1 MLMSFAQ
8 WLLILSGLL
17 LVLLGLVLI
26 VAFMIYGERRILALL
41 QDRLGPNRA
50 GPAGLLQPVADTLKL
65 VTKEDFVP
73 PFADRM
79 VYTIAPVIVPLTV
92 LLSFAVVP
100 VNEHWWLTDLNIAL
114 LYILALSS
122 LRVYGII
129 LGGWASNSKYPLLGG
144 LRAAAQMISYELPM
158 GLALIGV
165 VMLSGSFSLLDIVNA
180 QTLPFIVL
188 QPLGFIIFLICGIA
202 ETNRLPFDLP
212 EAENE
217 LASGYNTEYGGIR
230 FAFYYLGEYMGVLLI
245 AALTTVLFLGG
256 WHGPWLPGVVWFSVK
271 TLALIFLFFWLRT
284 SLPRLRYDQL
294 MGFGWKLMLP
304 AALINLLI
312 TALLGLFWMEG

>member
-1 MLMSFAQ
+1 MSFTQ
-8 WLLILSGLL
+8 WLLTFIGLA
-17 LVLLGLVLI
+17 LVLLGLILI
-26 VAFMIYGERRILALL
+26 AALMVYGERRILALL

-50 GPAGLLQPVADTLKL
+50 GPFGLLQPIADFIKL
-65 VTKEDFVP
+65 ITKEDFVP

-100 VNEHWWLTDLNIAL
+100 MSNDWWLADLNIAL
-114 LYILALSS
+114 LFVLALSS

-129 LGGWASNSKYPLLGG
+129 LGGWASNSKYPLFGG

-158 GLALIGV
+158 VLALMGV
-165 VMLSGSFSLLDIVNA
+165 VMLSGSFSLVEIVAA
-180 QTLPFIVL
+180 QELPFIIL
-188 QPLGFIIFLICGIA
+188 QPLGFIIFLVCGIA

-217 LASGYNTEYGGIR
+217 LVSGYNTEYGGIR
-230 FAFYYLGEYMGVLLI
+230 FVFFYLGEYMGMLLI
-245 AALTTVLFLGG
+245 AALITVLFLGG
-256 WHGPWLPGVVWFSVK
+256 WHGPWLPGVVWFAVK

-294 MGFGWKLMLP
+294 MDFGWKLMLP

-312 TALLGLFWMEG
+312 TAVFGLFWMEN

>member
-1 MLMSFAQ
+1 MSIAQ
-8 WLLILSGLL
+8 WLMTLASLALA
-17 LVLLGLVLI
+17 LLGLVLF
-26 VAFMIYGERRILALL
+26 VALMVYAERRFLGLL

-50 GPAGLLQPVADTLKL
+50 GPFGLLQPVADTIKL
-65 VTKEDFVP
+65 LTKESFVP
-73 PFADRM
+73 PFADRNL
-79 VYTIAPVIVPLTV
+79 YSIAPVIVPLTV

-100 VNEHWWLTDLNIAL
+100 VGKNGGLADLNIAL
-114 LYILALSS
+114 LFVLALSS
-122 LRVYGII
+122 LKVYGIM

-158 GLALIGV
+158 GLALVGV
-165 VMLSGSFSLLDIVNA
+165 VMLSGSFSLKDIVAA
-180 QTLPFIVL
+180 QELPYIVL
-188 QPLGFIIFLICGIA
+188 QPFGFIIFMLCGIA

-230 FAFYYLGEYMGVLLI
+230 FAFFYLGEYMGVLLV
-245 AALTTVLFLGG
+245 ATLVTVLFLGG
-256 WHGPWLPGVVWFSVK
+256 WHGPWLPGVVWFALK
-271 TLALIFLFFWLRT
+271 TLALIFLFYWLRT

-294 MGFGWKLMLP
+294 MDCGWKLLLP

-312 TALLGLFWMEG
+312 TALLGVFWMKG

>member
-1 MLMSFAQ
+1 MNFTQ
-8 WLLILSGLL
+8 WLLTFIGMA
-17 LVLLGLVLI
+17 LVLLGLILI
-26 VAFMIYGERRILALL
+26 AALMVYGERRILALL

-50 GPAGLLQPVADTLKL
+50 GPFGLLQPIADFIKL
-65 VTKEDFVP
+65 ITKEDFVP

-100 VNEHWWLTDLNIAL
+100 MSNDWWLADLNIAL
-114 LYILALSS
+114 LFVLALSS

-129 LGGWASNSKYPLLGG
+129 LGGWASNSKYPLFGG

-158 GLALIGV
+158 VLALMGV
-165 VMLSGSFSLLDIVNA
+165 VMLSGSFSLVEIVAA
-180 QTLPFIVL
+180 QELPFIIL
-188 QPLGFIIFLICGIA
+188 QPLGFIIFLVCGIA

-217 LASGYNTEYGGIR
+217 LVSGYNTEYGGIR
-230 FAFYYLGEYMGVLLI
+230 FVFFYLGEYMGMLLI
-245 AALTTVLFLGG
+245 AALITVLFLGG
-256 WHGPWLPGVVWFSVK
+256 WHGPWLPGVVWFAVK

-294 MGFGWKLMLP
+294 MDFGWKLMLP

-312 TALLGLFWMEG
+312 TAVFGLFWMEN